1 MLDKDD
7 GDEGAGPVSDEAQE
21 VRKGIVEA
29 VCANDGKGDDAAA
42 KLG

>member
-7 GDEGAGPVSDEAQE
+7 GDESTGPVSDKTQE
-21 VRKGIVEA
+21 VREGIVEA
-29 VCANDGKGDDAAA
+29 VRADDGEGDDAAA